1 MDTEMGEV
9 FLMNQGCPFIIHKL
23 QDEKALKSPEEH
35 LAAICNS

>member
-23 QDEKALKSPEEH
+23 QDEKSLE
-35 LAAICNS
+35 IT